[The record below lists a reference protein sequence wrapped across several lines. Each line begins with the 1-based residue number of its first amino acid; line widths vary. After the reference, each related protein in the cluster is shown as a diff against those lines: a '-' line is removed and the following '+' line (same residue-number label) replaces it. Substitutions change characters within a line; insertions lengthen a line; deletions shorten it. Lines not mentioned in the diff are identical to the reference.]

1 MIANKPYRILSFDG
15 GGIRGLVS
23 AVLLERLEQKL
34 GSPLLDNID
43 MVAGTSTG
51 SLIACGVA
59 KGLDATT
66 IKNLY
71 LKRGIEIFPR
81 FWDVLGSLLSR
92 AVGGYTQPIYD
103 GKGLEKV
110 LLEEFIKPETQNEMI
125 FIDLLKPTLVTSYD
139 TYNRQAV
146 VFKNTKREHETMPV
160 WEVCRASAA
169 APVAFPAHIT
179 NNNDFLE
186 DLKKGGMEI
195 PLGGI
200 PLIDGGVIANDP
212 AVCAIAER
220 LNWNLNPPIN
230 EKWIRERES
239 VDLKDIVVAS
249 FGTGQPTVKKIGIK
263 EARGWGAGEWA
274 NPFNGVPILDV
285 LFDGS
290 ADTAD
295 YITKQVLSERKYFRF
310 QPTLFQ
316 NERYRDKPYQDSPT
330 FNANHEYLEALEE
343 TTKEFLNTREKD
355 GFSGDEKLDQLAA
368 ALKFSPEPGNM

>member
-71 LKRGIEIFPR
+71 LERGIEIFPR

-110 LLEEFIKPETQNEMI
+110 LLEEFIKPEIQKQMI

-146 VFKNTKREHETMPV
+146 VFKNTKREQETMPV

-179 NNNDFLE
+179 NNKDFLE
-186 DLKKGGMEI
+186 DLKKGGKGI
-195 PLGGI
+195 PPGGI

-295 YITKQVLSERKYFRF
+295 YIAKQLLTEDNYFRF
-310 QPTLFQ
+310 QPPLFQ
-316 NERYRDKPYQDSPT
+316 DERYQNKPYKDSPT
-330 FNANHEYLEALEE
+330 FNANKEYLEALVE
-343 TTKEFLNTREKD
+343 TTTDFLNTKD
-355 GFSGDEKLDQLAA
+355 GDEKLDQLAA
-368 ALKFSPEPGNM
+368 ALKSSSDLGNS